1 MKKNITEKAVY
12 ISPNCIFITTFCVK
26 HMIATSFGTTDL
38 VEDTTDYEGSWTN
51 N

>member
-12 ISPNCIFITTFCVK
+12 VSPNCRSITTFCSEQV
-26 HMIATSFGTTDL
+26 IAASFGTTDL

>member
-12 ISPNCIFITTFCVK
+12 VSPNCTFITPICTKQV
-26 HMIATSFGTTDL
+26 IAASFGTTDL